1 MTKYSEKE
9 QFKGQN
15 RIHAHWSSPAAVGSS
30 SNRRWQEGRRWATAV
45 MAFVSG
51 RAGPVDVAYF
61 YWSGPA
67 ADDGLDCPIID
78 FFFVLFC
85 GFGFQLVS
93 FLDDTHIYT

>member
-1 MTKYSEKE
+1 MRT
-9 QFKGQN
+9 GV
-15 RIHAHWSSPAAVGSS
+15 RR
-30 SNRRWQEGRRWATAV
+30 RRWWAAAIGVGRRDARWATAV

-78 FFFVLFC
+78 FFVLFC

-93 FLDDTHIYT
+93 FLNDTHLHVDGRERKEKKKNSI